1 MADDNVETSAPIATV
16 DVAEEGRPEYVQE
29 KFWDSNA
36 NKVNLENLSSSYNSL
51 EQKLGAR
58 TEDLT
63 KQIREDISNE
73 VSANVPEEYK
83 INLPELPENSNIQ
96 VSKDM
101 DIVKWW
107 DKTAKA
113 SGLSQSQYDEGVNA
127 FINNAMSNVP
137 NPDAELLKLG
147 DTGKERVEAASLWS
161 KKNLTPDSYNTIAQ
175 LASNAEGVKA
185 IEELMALSKD
195 TPMPHSPTQI
205 DLGASA
211 DDLKGMLNDPRYWD
225 SSRRDPAYVRRVTEL
240 YEKAH
245 AKTPQV

>member
-16 DVAEEGRPEYVQE
+16 DVADTGRPEYVQE

-73 VSANVPEEYK
+73 ISSNVPEEYTL
-83 INLPELPENSNIQ
+83 NLPELPENSNVK

-101 DIVKWW
+101 EIVKWW

-113 SGLSQSQYDEGVNA
+113 SGLSQEQYDDGVQA
-127 FINNAMSNVP
+127 FVNNSLSNF
-137 NPDAELLKLG
+137 PDPQAEMLKLG
-147 DTGKERVEAASLWS
+147 DTGKQRIEAANLWT
-161 KKNLTPDSYNTIAQ
+161 KKNLTPDSYSTIAN
-175 LASNAEGVKA
+175 LAQNAEGVKA
-185 IEELMALSKD
+185 IEELMALNKD
-195 TPMPHSPTQI
+195 TPMPGSPTQI

-211 DDLKGMLNDPRYWD
+211 DDLKSMLNDPRYWD

>member
-16 DVAEEGRPEYVQE
+16 DVADTGRPEYVQE

-101 DIVKWW
+101 DNIISVGIYIV
-107 DKTAKA
+107 
-113 SGLSQSQYDEGVNA
+113 
-127 FINNAMSNVP
+127 
-137 NPDAELLKLG
+137 
-147 DTGKERVEAASLWS
+147 
-161 KKNLTPDSYNTIAQ
+161 
-175 LASNAEGVKA
+175 LAC
-185 IEELMALSKD
+185 
-195 TPMPHSPTQI
+195 
-205 DLGASA
+205 
-211 DDLKGMLNDPRYWD
+211 
-225 SSRRDPAYVRRVTEL
+225 
-240 YEKAH
+240 
-245 AKTPQV
+245 